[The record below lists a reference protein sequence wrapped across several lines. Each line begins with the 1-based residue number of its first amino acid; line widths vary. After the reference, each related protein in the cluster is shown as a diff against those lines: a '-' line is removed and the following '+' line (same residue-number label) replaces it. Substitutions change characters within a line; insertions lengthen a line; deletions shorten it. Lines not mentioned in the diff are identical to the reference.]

1 LKLFLQLNLLKK
13 KLNNSLLISKLNITM
28 ITIKL
33 IGGAKKSFE
42 SDQLQINKSDISI
55 HQLLELLLKTKPDN
69 TFNLDIENILIA
81 INGSDSSAMNGN
93 DTIVYDGD
101 VVSIIPVIHGG
112 SSKKLIFEIEKKQ
125 IQIIEIRGQKKINIK
140 FIDNLRKKYPKI
152 KFQAVS
158 SNFILNPSHLKKIL
172 YLSINAENNNILLSN
187 KIEID
192 ILMRFA
198 ATLQISNA
206 ILSVGIKPSTNFIL
220 IAIGNKNS
228 FSSLYAELS
237 PLCINL
243 FLKSNELFIK
253 KHFNISKKYVDTV
266 YSQTPLED
274 ILVEKASILI

>member
-1 LKLFLQLNLLKK
+1 
-13 KLNNSLLISKLNITM
+13 M
-28 ITIKL
+28 IIIKL
-33 IGGAKKSFE
+33 IGGAKKSFNSE
-42 SDQLQINKSDISI
+42 QLKIDKSDVSI
-55 HQLLELLLKTKPDN
+55 QDLLELLLKLKPTD
-69 TFNLDIENILIA
+69 TSDFDVENILIA
-81 INGSDSSAMNGN
+81 VNGSDSSAMEGKS
-93 DTIVYDGD
+93 TIIHDGD
-101 VVSIIPVIHGG
+101 IVSIIPVIHGG
-112 SSKKLIFEIEKKQ
+112 ASKKLIFGIEKKQ
-125 IQIIEIRGQKKINIK
+125 IQVLEIRGQKTIGIQ
-140 FIDNLRKKYPKI
+140 FIDDLRKKYPKI

-266 YSQTPLED
+266 YSKTPLED